1 MCLQLHL
8 CDFFRRR
15 YVISDLPALCLVL
28 IFKKAECSLR
38 NLLEVNDHKC
48 LNQMVKLTLKSGKKL
63 SYKLKEQHL
72 PLEYSCCSSFKIVTS
87 QLFDKRPKKI
97 SCKEIDT
104 HGNQLLFKE
113 IYQIIETVVCL
124 FQLTIL

>member
-28 IFKKAECSLR
+28 IFKKAECYLG
-38 NLLEVNDHKC
+38 VNDHRC
-48 LNQMVKLTLKSGKKL
+48 LNQMVKLTLKFGKKL

-97 SCKEIDT
+97 SCKEIAT
-104 HGNQLLFKE
+104 HGNQLLLKE
-113 IYQIIETVVCL
+113 IYQIIETVVCV

>member
-1 MCLQLHL
+1 
-8 CDFFRRR
+8 
-15 YVISDLPALCLVL
+15 
-28 IFKKAECSLR
+28 
-38 NLLEVNDHKC
+38 
-48 LNQMVKLTLKSGKKL
+48 MVKLTLKSGKKL

-72 PLEYSCCSSFKIVTS
+72 PLEYSCCSSSKIVTS

-104 HGNQLLFKE
+104 HDNQLLLKE

>member
-1 MCLQLHL
+1 M
-8 CDFFRRR
+8 
-15 YVISDLPALCLVL
+15 ISDLPALCLVL

-38 NLLEVNDHKC
+38 NLLGVNDHKC

-63 SYKLKEQHL
+63 SYKLKEHL

-87 QLFDKRPKKI
+87 QLFDKRPKTI
-97 SCKEIDT
+97 SCEEIDT
-104 HGNQLLFKE
+104 HGNQLLLKE

>member
-1 MCLQLHL
+1 M
-8 CDFFRRR
+8 
-15 YVISDLPALCLVL
+15 ISDLPALCLVL

-104 HGNQLLFKE
+104 HGNQLLLKE
-113 IYQIIETVVCL
+113 IYQIIETVVCV